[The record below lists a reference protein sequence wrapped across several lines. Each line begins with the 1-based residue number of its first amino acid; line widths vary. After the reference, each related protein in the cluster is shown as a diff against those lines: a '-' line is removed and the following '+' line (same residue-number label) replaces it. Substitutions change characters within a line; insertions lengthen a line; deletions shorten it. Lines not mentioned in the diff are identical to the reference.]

1 MKSERVQV
9 QNPRSSKLGG
19 FRLTYTV
26 CTGTLRKIDS
36 TFHTRY
42 RAPNRIWN
50 AVFDMPWY
58 LPQPVTVPKVQSLG
72 NFELVSID
80 IPIIKVVKSARISS
94 FLVSAKVRDFIV
106 TACRNSPWAQLVL
119 QAVGGQSRGEYPIS
133 TIQRSAI
140 TTMARVIP
148 WNHIESEWR
157 TILLLTTG
165 STEKWMF
172 FAPNL
177 YLPLN

>member
-1 MKSERVQV
+1 MYDTSILQIVMKSERVQV

-19 FRLTYTV
+19 FRLTYSV

-36 TFHTRY
+36 TPDT
-42 RAPNRIWN
+42 RAPNRIWK

-106 TACRNSPWAQLVL
+106 SACRNSP
-119 QAVGGQSRGEYPIS
+119 
-133 TIQRSAI
+133 
-140 TTMARVIP
+140 
-148 WNHIESEWR
+148 
-157 TILLLTTG
+157 
-165 STEKWMF
+165 
-172 FAPNL
+172 
-177 YLPLN
+177 